1 MPYKIEVQ
9 QGNYIDSSMIS
20 LLKLNMTRDQ
30 VVYILGTPLV
40 IDPFNRDRWN
50 YVYMEGQTGSTEKT
64 RDITLIFKD
73 EKLARIEGGD

>member
-73 EKLARIEGGD
+73 EKLVRIEGGD